1 MAYVDAVLT
10 RILALLGTGSAPE
23 WPARDFGETVPPVAS
38 WRGDVSDAAHAASDT
53 LDGRRRDVATT
64 YAGVSPLVQQA
75 NAVSTRART
84 RVGEIQEQWRGDQ
97 DRLAP
102 VANTPMGR
110 TALLQLGQ
118 VRIGEATQAL
128 QTAHTEFTSLAGQV
142 ETLTGQ
148 LPQKGGS
155 SDTNANGPKFD
166 MVDWK
171 QGPPS
176 DPNDPYY
183 DNPPEPGG
191 GYGSYHYGYEFST
204 REGWTDEQIMDE
216 VKQNFNKYF
225 TFTGDQS
232 QLVEG
237 ATINLK
243 GPAGEDEPVR
253 VTSMSPTGFSF
264 VSLPG
269 HSEGA
274 GRVIK
279 FGISPSGSSPI
290 PGRLNWQLDVA
301 ASGPLSK
308 GSFVPGASLGN
319 KFIWQIFANNLDS
332 RLPSLP
338 PQIGRQ
344 SF

>member
-1 MAYVDAVLT
+1 MLT
-10 RILALLGTGSAPE
+10 LLGTGSAPE
-23 WPARDFGETVPPVAS
+23 WPARHFGEAVPPVAS
-38 WRGDVSDAAHAASDT
+38 WRGDASEAAHAASEK
-53 LDGRRRDVATT
+53 LDGHRRDVAAT
-64 YAGVSPLVQQA
+64 YASVGPFVQQA
-75 NAVSTRART
+75 NDISAQARA
-84 RVGEIQEQWRGDQ
+84 RVGEIQEQWRSDQ

-102 VANTPMGR
+102 VANTPIGKS
-110 TALLQLGQ
+110 ALLQLGNL
-118 VRIGEATQAL
+118 RIGEAAQAL
-128 QTAHTEFTSLAGQV
+128 QTAHASFASLAGQV
-142 ETLTGQ
+142 QTLTAQ
-148 LPQKGGS
+148 LPQTGGAS
-155 SDTNANGPKFD
+155 GADGPKVD
-166 MVDWK
+166 LVDWT

-183 DNPPEPGG
+183 EHPPEPGG

-204 REGWTDEQIMDE
+204 REGWTDQQIMDE
-216 VKQNFNKYF
+216 VKKNFNNYF

-237 ATINLK
+237 ATVNLK
-243 GPAGEDEPVR
+243 GPLGENEPVR
-253 VTSMSPTGFSF
+253 VTSMSPNSFSF

-279 FGISPSGSSPI
+279 FSISPSGSSPI

-308 GSFVPGASLGN
+308 GSLVPGASLGN
-319 KFIWQIFANNLDS
+319 KAIWGVFAENLDS

-338 PQIGRQ
+338 PQIGRH